1 MIQLSA
7 MSVVNVA
14 PLFHLIVAL
23 SLVSFTSITIMLN
36 NALFVCVNKYMFV
49 YIIIL
54 QFKIKVAKK
63 AIPMA

>member
-14 PLFHLIVAL
+14 PLFHLIVTL

-49 YIIIL
+49 YIII
-54 QFKIKVAKK
+54 
-63 AIPMA
+63 